1 MSHEMQNSAARPHSL
16 LAGLARFVPALLTF
30 AMAVPATDWLA
41 SALLPIGSTLML
53 AAICAS
59 IGFDMDGKFWRNI
72 TRRGLTSLLALILF
86 TAFIA
91 ALLVVPTAWLL
102 REPSLG
108 GALALSAAFLLGVLS
123 LWRIWP
129 VFVLPLVWDDAWPE
143 VARGFWLTTA
153 LRRSLAFARYLTG
166 KHELFFSHGFPTALA
181 ILVLCVG
188 ALALGVFGAALAPD
202 MRIIAILA
210 YGLLIVPMAA
220 LTMATRCVNALIADA
235 RQHRN
240 LRWRESMAA
249 VADTIET
256 IETPR
261 TVPPLVEGITD
272 PNATLLAAARSAQID
287 MALQAIELGADPNTA
302 PHEHDRDQRSVLVH
316 AVILPDLRLL
326 RALIARGVDVNRSHA
341 GLPPLIAAT
350 RDSFQGR
357 PDAIMTLLANGADPA
372 VLDASGNT
380 ALHHAALCGEPIVA
394 ALLVD
399 AGVPLNAVNRE
410 GLTALGNACANGNWT
425 LAGFLLEH
433 GASAT
438 VEHAQ
443 PALLMAAGVAD
454 DDPAGIKL
462 LGKRKLDLDACDS
475 LERTALM
482 AAALAGHVQIAEALL
497 AAGANAEL
505 SDRNG
510 TNALMEAARS
520 GAVSIIHA
528 LGKRKVDANRVDS
541 LGRTALI
548 IACGSRTASEEIVRA
563 LLALGADAG
572 IAAND
577 GRRAIDHAQAS
588 GRWPIVA
595 LLDPTFTLPSNVAVE
610 SATGVD
616 ADEIPHLLD
625 ALRFGHWDVAESMRP
640 SIAKRSSTD
649 LARLYFGLL
658 DAEHERARNWIC
670 NLGLPADAEL
680 DNGTLLSD
688 VLVANLPTS
697 CAALRQL
704 VGHGFPIGGAGL
716 VAKLL
721 VRAPVGADNRV
732 LVDLIGELV
741 ERGADCCGRGPADAS
756 ALHLAAALGETHLVE
771 ILLAR
776 GADPNGRDARG
787 RMPLHHALKANGVR
801 AVAVVRTLVGG
812 GADPERASES
822 GETPLGLAL
831 ARADRD
837 LIYWLN
843 WPRWRLPG
851 RALRGPDLPAA
862 AVGGDIDAID
872 KMLSLGIA
880 VDSIDK
886 QGASALIRAAG
897 SGYAAL
903 VVRLL
908 DAGANPRQASYSGAT
923 CLSAAVSA
931 RREAVVRTLLQHQV
945 DADQRL
951 PGGGTPL
958 MIAAALGLPRL
969 AEPLLEHHAD
979 ANAADDRGNTALQA
993 AAQFVFDS
1001 RDTVL
1006 AGELLELLLRHG
1018 ARIDMRNQ
1026 AGQDALL
1033 LMLGVRAD
1041 PGTACDAQH
1050 LGHLA
1055 KLLIHKGASVSVA
1068 DQRGISPLHACAMH
1082 GLLGVARLLKSHD
1095 APITQT
1101 DSLGRTAGEVAAL
1114 LGYTD
1119 VASELGVVR
1128 SAAPSARLTLRK
1140 RVTD

>member
-1 MSHEMQNSAARPHSL
+1 MQKPPARPRSL
-16 LAGLARFVPALLTF
+16 LAGLARFLPALLVF
-30 AMAVPATDWLA
+30 ALAAVAADWPVTI
-41 SALLPIGSTLML
+41 LLLIGDTLML
-53 AAICAS
+53 SAVCAS
-59 IGFDMDGKFWRNI
+59 IGFDMEGNFARSVA
-72 TRRGLTSLLALILF
+72 RRGLASLLALVLF
-86 TAFIA
+86 SVFIA
-91 ALLVVPTAWLL
+91 ALLVVPTWWLL

-129 VFVLPLVWDDAWPE
+129 VFALPLVWDEAWPE
-143 VARGFWLTTA
+143 VAQGFWLTTA
-153 LRRSLAFARYLTG
+153 LRRSLACARHLTG
-166 KHELFFSHGFPTALA
+166 ENELFFSHGLPSALVV
-181 ILVLCVG
+181 LVVCVS
-188 ALALGVFGAALAPD
+188 ALALGMFGAALGPD
-202 MRIIAILA
+202 MRIAAIVI
-210 YGLLIVPMAA
+210 YGLLIAPMAS
-220 LTMATRCVNALIADA
+220 LTMATRSVNALFAADTRQQRRLRQRDLFGADA
-235 RQHRN
+235 
-240 LRWRESMAA
+240 AP
-249 VADTIET
+249 V
-256 IETPR
+256 ETPR
-261 TVPPLVEGITD
+261 PAPLADGITD
-272 PNATLLAAARSAQID
+272 PDATLLAAARSAQID
-287 MALQAIELGADPNTA
+287 MALHALELGANPNAA

-316 AVILPDLRLL
+316 AAILPDLRLL
-326 RALIARGVDVNRSHA
+326 RALIAKGVDVNRSHA

-357 PDAIMTLLANGADPA
+357 PDAVMTLLANGADPA
-372 VLDASGNT
+372 VLDAAGNT

-433 GASAT
+433 GAAAA

-454 DDPAGIKL
+454 DDPAGIRL
-462 LGKRKLDLDACDS
+462 LGKRKLDLDARGS
-475 LERTALM
+475 LDRTALM
-482 AAALAGHVQIAEALL
+482 VAALDGHTQIAEALL
-497 AAGANAEL
+497 AAGANADL
-505 SDRNG
+505 CDRNG
-510 TNALMEAARS
+510 TSALMEAARS
-520 GAVSIIHA
+520 GSVSIIHA
-528 LGKRKVDANRVDS
+528 LGRRKVDANRIDS

-548 IACGSRTASEEIVRA
+548 IACGSRTANEEVVRA
-563 LLALGADAG
+563 LRALGADAG
-572 IAAND
+572 VAARD
-577 GRRAIDHAQAS
+577 GRRAIDHAKAS
-588 GRWPIVA
+588 GRWSIVA
-595 LLDPTFTLPSNVAVE
+595 LLDPSFALPSNLAAE
-610 SATGVD
+610 NEAGADS
-616 ADEIPHLLD
+616 DEIPHLLD
-625 ALRFGHWDVAESMRP
+625 ALRFGHWDVAENMRANT
-640 SIAKRSSTD
+640 AKRSSTD

-670 NLGLPADAEL
+670 NLGLPADSVME
-680 DNGTLLSD
+680 NGRLLPDTLI
-688 VLVANLPTS
+688 AHLPAS

-704 VGHGFPIGGAGL
+704 VNRGVPVGGAGL
-716 VAKLL
+716 VADLL
-721 VRAPVGADNRV
+721 ARAPVGADNQA
-732 LVDLIGELV
+732 LVDLVVDLV
-741 ERGADCCGRGPADAS
+741 ERGADCCGRGPAETS

-776 GADPNGRDARG
+776 GAHPNARDARG
-787 RMPLHHALKANGVR
+787 RMPLHHALKSNGARAIGVVR
-801 AVAVVRTLVGG
+801 ALVGA

-837 LIYWLN
+837 LVYWLN

-851 RALRGPDLPAA
+851 RALRGPDLPIAA
-862 AVGGDIDAID
+862 ASGDIDAID
-872 KMLSLGIA
+872 KLLSLGIG
-880 VDSIDK
+880 VDSSDS

-908 DAGANPRQASYSGAT
+908 EAGANPQHASHSGAT

-945 DADQRL
+945 DADQHL

-969 AEPLLEHHAD
+969 AEPLLEHRAD
-979 ANAADDRGNTALQA
+979 PNAADDRGNTPLQA
-993 AAQFVFDS
+993 AAQFAFDS
-1001 RDTVL
+1001 RDTPL
-1006 AGELLELLLRHG
+1006 ATELLELLLRHG
-1018 ARIDMRNQ
+1018 ARVDMRNQ

-1033 LMLGVRAD
+1033 LLLGVRAE
-1041 PGTACDAQH
+1041 PGSACDAQH
-1050 LGHLA
+1050 LGQLA
-1055 KLLIHKGASVSVA
+1055 KLLIHKGASVSGA

-1095 APITQT
+1095 APIAQT
-1101 DSLGRTAGEVAAL
+1101 DTLGRTAGEVAAL
-1114 LGYTD
+1114 LGYVD

-1128 SAAPSARLTLRK
+1128 NAAPSPRLTLRK

>member
-1 MSHEMQNSAARPHSL
+1 MSHEMQKPAARRHSL
-16 LAGLARFVPALLTF
+16 LAGLARFLPALLAF
-30 AMAVPATDWLA
+30 AMAVAAADWLA
-41 SALLPIGSTLML
+41 SILLLIGDALML
-53 AAICAS
+53 TALCAS
-59 IGFDMDGKFWRNI
+59 IGFDMEENFGRSI
-72 TRRGLTSLLALILF
+72 ARRGLASLLVLVLFAVFIAILLAL
-86 TAFIA
+86 
-91 ALLVVPTAWLL
+91 PTTWLL

-129 VFVLPLVWDDAWPE
+129 VFTLPLAWDDAWPE
-143 VARGFWLTTA
+143 VAQGSWLTTA
-153 LRRSLAFARYLTG
+153 LRRSLAYARHLTG
-166 KHELFFSHGFPTALA
+166 EHELFFSHGLPSALA
-181 ILVLCVG
+181 IIVICVG
-188 ALALGVFGAALAPD
+188 ALLLGAFGAVLATD
-202 MRIIAILA
+202 IRIAAIAIYALVIAPLA
-210 YGLLIVPMAA
+210 L
-220 LTMATRCVNALIADA
+220 LTMAMRCENALYADL
-235 RQHRN
+235 RQQRN
-240 LRWRESMAA
+240 LHPREAIISDAA
-249 VADTIET
+249 GID
-256 IETPR
+256 TPR
-261 TVPPLVEGITD
+261 PEQSRVDAITD

-287 MALQAIELGADPNTA
+287 MALQALELGADPNTA

-326 RALIARGVDVNRSHA
+326 RALIAKGVDVNRSHA
-341 GLPPLIAAT
+341 DLPPLIAAT

-357 PDAIMTLLANGADPA
+357 PDAVMTLLANGADPG
-372 VLDASGNT
+372 VLDAAGNT

-399 AGVPLNAVNRE
+399 AGVPINAVNRD
-410 GLTALGNACANGNWT
+410 GLTALGNACANGNWI
-425 LAGFLLEH
+425 LAGFLLDH
-433 GASAT
+433 GAAAI

-443 PALLMAAGVAD
+443 PAMLMAAGVAE
-454 DDPAGIKL
+454 DDPAGVRL
-462 LGKRKLDLDACDS
+462 LGKRKLDLDARGS
-475 LERTALM
+475 LDRTALM
-482 AAALAGHVQIAEALL
+482 VAALAGHAQIAEALL
-497 AAGANAEL
+497 AAGANADL
-505 SDRNG
+505 CDRNA

-520 GAVSIIHA
+520 GSVSVIHA
-528 LGKRKVDANRVDS
+528 LGKRKVGVNRVDS

-548 IACGSRTASEEIVRA
+548 IACGSRTANEEVVRA
-563 LLALGADAG
+563 LRALGADAG

-595 LLDPTFTLPSNVAVE
+595 LLDPSFVLPSNLTAE
-610 SATGVD
+610 STSGMD
-616 ADEIPHLLD
+616 AEQIPHLLD
-625 ALRFGHWDVAESMRP
+625 ALRFGHWDVAESMRAD
-640 SIAKRSSTD
+640 IAERSSND
-649 LARLYFGLL
+649 LAQLYFGLV
-658 DAEHERARNWIC
+658 DAEHDRARNWIC

-680 DNGTLLSD
+680 ENGKSLVDALL
-688 VLVANLPTS
+688 AHLPGS

-704 VGHGFPIGGAGL
+704 ASRGVPIGGAGL
-716 VAKLL
+716 VASLL
-721 VRAPVGADNRV
+721 ARAPIGADNRL
-732 LVDLIGELV
+732 LVDLVFDLI
-741 ERGADCCGRGPADAS
+741 ERGADCCGRGPAEAS
-756 ALHLAAALGETHLVE
+756 ALHLAAALGETHLVD

-776 GADPNGRDARG
+776 GINPNGRDARG
-787 RMPLHHALKANGVR
+787 RMPLHHALKANGER
-801 AVAVVRTLVGG
+801 AVAVVRALVSA

-862 AVGGDIDAID
+862 AASGDIDAID
-872 KMLSLGIA
+872 KLIGLGIG
-880 VDSIDK
+880 VDSIDH

-908 DAGANPRQASYSGAT
+908 DARANPRQASYSGAT

-969 AEPLLEHHAD
+969 AEPLLEHQAD
-979 ANAADDRGNTALQA
+979 PNAADDRGNTALQA
-993 AAQFVFDS
+993 AAQFAFDS
-1001 RDTVL
+1001 RDTPL
-1006 AGELLELLLRHG
+1006 ATELLELLLRHG
-1018 ARIDMRNQ
+1018 ARVDMRNQ

-1033 LMLGVRAD
+1033 LLLGVRAE
-1041 PGTACDAQH
+1041 PGSACDAQH
-1050 LGHLA
+1050 LGQLA
-1055 KLLIHKGASVSVA
+1055 KLLIHKGASVSGA

-1095 APITQT
+1095 APITQA
-1101 DSLGRTAGEVAAL
+1101 DSLGRSAGEVAAL

-1119 VASELGVVR
+1119 VANELGVVR

>member
-1 MSHEMQNSAARPHSL
+1 MSHEIQNSAARPHSL
-16 LAGLARFVPALLTF
+16 LARLAWFLPALLAF
-30 AMAVPATDWLA
+30 AMAVPAMDWLA
-41 SALLPIGSTLML
+41 STLLLIGSTLML
-53 AAICAS
+53 AAVCAS
-59 IGFDMDGKFWRNI
+59 IGFDMEGKFWRNI
-72 TRRGLTSLLALILF
+72 TQRGLVSLLALVLF
-86 TAFIA
+86 AIFIA

-108 GALALSAAFLLGVLS
+108 GALALSAAFLFGVLS

-153 LRRSLAFARYLTG
+153 LRRSLAFASYLTG
-166 KHELFFSHGFPTALA
+166 KHELFFSHGLPTALA
-181 ILVLCVG
+181 IIVLCVS
-188 ALALGVFGAALAPD
+188 ALALGVFGAALGTD
-202 MRIIAILA
+202 MRIIAIMV
-210 YGLLIVPMAA
+210 YGLLIVPLAA
-220 LTMATRCVNALIADA
+220 LTIATRCVNALFADA
-235 RQHRN
+235 RQHRS
-240 LRWRESMAA
+240 LRWRESMVA
-249 VADTIET
+249 VTDP

-261 TVPPLVEGITD
+261 PAVPLIEGIAD
-272 PNATLLAAARSAQID
+272 PCATLLAAARSAQID
-287 MALQAIELGADPNTA
+287 MALQALELGADPNTA

-316 AVILPDLRLL
+316 ATILPDLRLL
-326 RALIARGVDVNRSHA
+326 RALIAKGVDVNRSHA

-350 RDSFQGR
+350 RDSLQGR

-372 VLDASGNT
+372 ALDASGNT

-410 GLTALGNACANGNWT
+410 GLTALGNACANGNWI

-454 DDPAGIKL
+454 DDPAGIRL
-462 LGKRKLDLDACDS
+462 LGKRKLDLDARDS

-482 AAALAGHVQIAEALL
+482 AAALAGHARIAEALL
-497 AAGANAEL
+497 AAGANADL

-528 LGKRKVDANRVDS
+528 LGKRKVNANRVDS

-548 IACGSRTASEEIVRA
+548 IACGSRTANEEVVRA

-595 LLDPTFTLPSNVAVE
+595 LLDPSFTLPSNVAVE

-625 ALRFGHWDVAESMRP
+625 ALRFGHWDVAASMRP

-670 NLGLPADAEL
+670 NLGLPGDAEL
-680 DNGTLLSD
+680 DNGKLLADTLIT
-688 VLVANLPTS
+688 NLPAS
-697 CAALRQL
+697 CTALRQL
-704 VGHGFPIGGAGL
+704 VSHGFPIGGAGL

-721 VRAPVGADNRV
+721 ARAPVGADNRM
-732 LVDLIGELV
+732 LVDLIIDLV
-741 ERGADCCGRGPADAS
+741 ERGADCCGRGPTDAS
-756 ALHLAAALGETHLVE
+756 ALHFAAALGETQLVE

-776 GADPNGRDARG
+776 GADPNGCDARG
-787 RMPLHHALKANGVR
+787 RMPLHHALKVNGER
-801 AVAVVRTLVGG
+801 AVAVVRTLIGA

-831 ARADRD
+831 ARADRE
-837 LIYWLN
+837 LVYWLN

-862 AVGGDIDAID
+862 AASGDIDAID
-872 KMLSLGIA
+872 KLLSLGIA
-880 VDSIDK
+880 VDSVDK

-897 SGYAAL
+897 SGFAAL

-931 RREAVVRTLLQHQV
+931 RREAVVRTLLQHQI

-958 MIAAALGLPRL
+958 MIAAALGLPHL
-969 AEPLLEHHAD
+969 AEPLLEHRAD
-979 ANAADDRGNTALQA
+979 ANAADDRGNTPLQA
-993 AAQFVFDS
+993 AAQFAFDS
-1001 RDTVL
+1001 RDTLL
-1006 AGELLELLLRHG
+1006 ATALLELLLRHG

-1033 LMLGVRAD
+1033 LLLGVRAE

-1055 KLLIHKGASVSVA
+1055 KLLINKGASVSAA

-1095 APITQT
+1095 APIDQT
-1101 DSLGRTAGEVAAL
+1101 DTLERTAGEVAAL

-1119 VASELGVVR
+1119 VASELGVIR